1 MVTRCTHALHNQLAA
16 IGEDS
21 AGWADFFDDWKARG
35 PAGEYDNYFFGKD
48 GAYVGIKMD
57 APHVKLMHVHLV
69 PILDPVALARWERD
83 WARRSR
89 KVSDRA
95 LIYADDGHGN
105 YLLIYVLDEP
115 SAHAIAKMATQQDRE
130 TMQAFAAV
138 ASAFV
143 FDGSIIA

>member
-21 AGWADFFDDWKARG
+21 DGWTDFFGDWKARG
-35 PAGEYDNYFFGKD
+35 SAGEYDNYFFGKD

-57 APHVKLMHVHLV
+57 APHGMLMHAHLV
-69 PILDPVALARWERD
+69 PILDPVAFARWERD

-89 KVSDRA
+89 KTSDRA

-115 SAHAIAKMATQQDRE
+115 TAHAIASMATQQDKE

-143 FDGSIIA
+143 FDGSIIG

>member
-1 MVTRCTHALHNQLAA
+1 MVTRCTHALHHQLTA

-21 AGWADFFDDWKARG
+21 NGWTDFFDDWKARG

-57 APHVKLMHVHLV
+57 APHGKLMHVHLV
-69 PILDPVALARWERD
+69 PISDPLALARWERD

-115 SAHAIAKMATQQDRE
+115 TAHAIASMATQQDRE

-138 ASAFV
+138 AFAFV
-143 FDGSIIA
+143 FDGSIIG

>member
-1 MVTRCTHALHNQLAA
+1 MATRCTHALHDQLSA

-21 AGWADFFDDWKARG
+21 NSWTDFFDDWKARG
-35 PAGEYDNYFFGKD
+35 SAGEYDNYFFGKD
-48 GAYVGIKMD
+48 GAYVGIKV
-57 APHVKLMHVHLV
+57 ALPLGKLMHVHLV
-69 PILDPVALARWERD
+69 PILDPVAFSRWERD

-115 SAHAIAKMATQQDRE
+115 TAHAIASMATQQDRE
-130 TMQAFAAV
+130 TMAAFAAV

-143 FDGSIIA
+143 FDGSIIG

>member
-1 MVTRCTHALHNQLAA
+1 MVTRCTRALHNQLAA

-21 AGWADFFDDWKARG
+21 DGWTDFFGDWKARG
-35 PAGEYDNYFFGKD
+35 SAGEYDNYFFGKD

-57 APHVKLMHVHLV
+57 APHGKLMHVHLV
-69 PILDPVALARWERD
+69 PILDPVAFARWERD

-89 KVSDRA
+89 KTSDRA

-115 SAHAIAKMATQQDRE
+115 TAHAIASMATQQDKE

-143 FDGSIIA
+143 FDGSIIG

>member
-16 IGEDS
+16 LGEDS
-21 AGWADFFDDWKARG
+21 DGWTDFFGDWKARG
-35 PAGEYDNYFFGKD
+35 SAGEYDNYFFGKD

-57 APHVKLMHVHLV
+57 APHGMLMHVHLV
-69 PILDPVALARWERD
+69 PILDPVAFARWERD

-89 KVSDRA
+89 KTSDRA

-115 SAHAIAKMATQQDRE
+115 TAHAIASMATQQDKE

-143 FDGSIIA
+143 FDGSIIG

>member
-1 MVTRCTHALHNQLAA
+1 MVTRCTRALHNQLAA

-21 AGWADFFDDWKARG
+21 DGWTDFFGDWKARG
-35 PAGEYDNYFFGKD
+35 SAGEYDNYFFGKD

-57 APHVKLMHVHLV
+57 APHGMLMHVHLV
-69 PILDPVALARWERD
+69 PILDPVAFARWERD
-83 WARRSR
+83 WARRSC
-89 KVSDRA
+89 KTSDRA

-115 SAHAIAKMATQQDRE
+115 TAHAIASMATQQDKE

-143 FDGSIIA
+143 FDGSIIG